1 VHPGRVDGVSSL
13 ERPSRPTLV
22 AIGNFDGVHLGHRA
36 VIEAAIARAAR
47 EDQIPVVLTFDPH
60 PAEVIGRGRAPALT
74 VLERKT
80 ELLCRLSPEL
90 TVVVE
95 PFTREL
101 ARKTP
106 REFASELLVGKLN
119 AAVVL
124 VGENFRFGHE
134 RSGDFSELARLGDE
148 LGFRAESHELAGD
161 AGGSYSSTRVR
172 AALAAGDLA
181 EAERL
186 LSRPHALTG
195 TVVRGDGRGR
205 SIGFATA
212 NLDGIVEA
220 LPPHGVYACVVD
232 SARPGGPFT
241 ALGLGVMNLGVR
253 PTLGAGFSAEVH
265 VLDVDQDLYGARL
278 RVHLCAL
285 LRGERRFAGVSELR
299 AQIAADVEAAR
310 RVLSGRRE
318 DPHARGAWY

>member
-1 VHPGRVDGVSSL
+1 VHPGRIDGVSSL
-13 ERPSRPTLV
+13 ERPSTPTLV
-22 AIGNFDGVHLGHRA
+22 AIGNFDGVHRGHRA
-36 VIEAAIARAAR
+36 VLEAAVARAGR
-47 EDQIPVVLTFDPH
+47 ENQLPVVLTFDPH
-60 PAEVIGRGRAPALT
+60 PAEVLGREKAPVLT
-74 VLERKT
+74 SLERKA

-90 TVVVE
+90 RVVVE

-101 ARKTP
+101 ARMSP
-106 REFASELLVGKLN
+106 RQFASELLVAKLN
-119 AAVVL
+119 AKLVL

-134 RSGDFSELARLGDE
+134 RSGDFAELARLGSE

-161 AGGSYSSTRVR
+161 ASGGYSSTRVR

-195 TVVRGDGRGR
+195 TVVPGQSRGR
-205 SIGFATA
+205 AMGFATA
-212 NLDGIVEA
+212 NLDGVVEA

-232 SARPGGPFT
+232 RARPGEAFV

-265 VLDVDQDLYGARL
+265 VLDFDEDLYGARL
-278 RVHLCAL
+278 RLHLCAR
-285 LRGERRFAGVSELR
+285 LREELR
-299 AQIAADVEAAR
+299 FSDVSALKQQIAADIAEAR
-310 RVLSGRRE
+310 RLLSGRSK
-318 DPHARGAWY
+318 DPRARGAWY